1 MKKALLIALVVIVVV
16 TGLPVL
22 MGMGGMS
29 SCTDCGPGLPGSAPC
44 LPAIVAGMALL
55 LAVMLRWPVRN
66 PSRALPYWLLVNPF
80 ERPPQLV

>member
-44 LPAIVAGMALL
+44 LPAILSGMALV
-55 LAVMLRWPVRN
+55 LAVMLRWRVRH
-66 PSRALPYWLLVNPF
+66 PSRSLPYWLLVNPF

>member
-1 MKKALLIALVVIVVV
+1 MKKALLVASVVIVVM

-22 MGMGGMS
+22 MGMGSMA

-44 LPAIVAGMALL
+44 LPAVLAAGVLL
-55 LAVMLRWPVRN
+55 LALLAGSRVRGG
-66 PSRALPYWLLVNPF
+66 SGSLPHWLLSRPF